1 MMFLRRLAV
10 LSLSIA
16 ILGGGQGA
24 WAQTQAAVQAAAV
37 PASPAPDRERLRMNQ
52 RVFDAVWREVRD
64 QYYDPQTNGVDWRAA
79 RSRFRPLAEAAQS
92 DPELYRV
99 LDQMLD
105 LLEDRHAAAASPAA
119 VQRRNALRTRRPVI
133 GVTLSRQDNGDYLIE
148 RVRPGSA
155 AAEAGVMVGWRLPF
169 DPAGWSPDSDVVV
182 GEAVRVTLLDETGG
196 AHDLT
201 LEPRMMDPVPAFS
214 ADRSRPGVLV
224 LRVDGFEQGLGA
236 WMGEQLTG
244 LAAETD
250 VVLDLRGNPGGR
262 LAEAEALLGCFL
274 PGEQTWAARTDRSG
288 RRTVLRT
295 DTPCGALQD
304 PVGNDVVVLVDA
316 ASRSAAELTPAAL
329 QEAGRAVVIGQRT
342 GGSVLI
348 STETTL
354 PDGGVMT
361 LSRADFVTHGGVRL
375 EKTGVMPDLEVE
387 TTLDDRRSGRDP
399 VMVVALAVLEPQ
411 DEAAQSGVPSLI
423 SP

>member
-1 MMFLRRLAV
+1 MTFLRPLAV
-10 LSLSIA
+10 LALSIA
-16 ILGGGQGA
+16 LLGGGQGA
-24 WAQTQAAVQAAAV
+24 WAQAQPGTQPAVGPV
-37 PASPAPDRERLRMNQ
+37 APERDRLRMNQ

-64 QYYDPQTNGVDWRAA
+64 DYYDPDTNGVDWRAA
-79 RSRFRPLAEAAQS
+79 RSRFRPMAEAAQS
-92 DPELYRV
+92 DAELYRV

-105 LLEDRHAAAASPAA
+105 MLDDRHAAAASPAA
-119 VQRRNALRTRRPVI
+119 VQRRNAQRTRRPVI

-169 DPAGWSPDSDVVV
+169 DPDGWSPDFDVVV
-182 GEAVRVTLLDETGG
+182 GEPVRVTLLDETGR

-201 LEPRMMDPVPAFS
+201 LEPRIMDPVPAFS

-224 LRVDGFEQGLGA
+224 LRVDGFEQGLGI

-244 LAAETD
+244 LAPETD

-274 PGEQTWAARTDRSG
+274 PGQQTWAARTDRSG
-288 RRTVLRT
+288 RRTALRT
-295 DTPCGALQD
+295 DTPCGALRD

-354 PDGGVMT
+354 PDGGVLT

-375 EKTGVMPDLEVE
+375 EKIGVMPDLEVE

-411 DEAAQSGVPSLI
+411 DETAQSRVPSPI